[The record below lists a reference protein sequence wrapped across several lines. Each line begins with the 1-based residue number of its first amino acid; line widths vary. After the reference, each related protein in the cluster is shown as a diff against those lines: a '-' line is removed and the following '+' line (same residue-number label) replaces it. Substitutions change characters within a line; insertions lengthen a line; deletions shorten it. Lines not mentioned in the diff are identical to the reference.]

1 MDIADAFAQMAEKHR
16 YREARLSSLLLRCR
30 SSCQLSLLNI
40 RPHAQVLFM
49 ADTCQASTLAKH
61 FYAPGVVAIGSRA
74 LGEPSWSYSP
84 DAEVG
89 LSGAFRAMAG
99 AWQAG

>member
-16 YREARLSSLLLRCR
+16 YREARG
-30 SSCQLSLLNI
+30 LSLVALPLLFACSALLSI
-40 RPHAQVLFM
+40 CPPVQVLFM
-49 ADTCQASTLAKH
+49 ADTCQAATLAKH
-61 FYAPGVVAIGSRA
+61 FYAPGVVAIGSSA

-89 LSGAFRAMAG
+89 LSGAYRAMAG

>member
-16 YREARLSSLLLRCR
+16 YREARGLLLGASAARPCL
-30 SSCQLSLLNI
+30 LSLLSI
-40 RPHAQVLFM
+40 RPPAQVLFM
-49 ADTCQASTLAKH
+49 ADTCQAATLAKH
-61 FYAPGVVAIGSRA
+61 FYAPGVVAIGSSA

-89 LSGAFRAMAG
+89 LSGAHRAMAG
-99 AWQAG
+99 AWLRC